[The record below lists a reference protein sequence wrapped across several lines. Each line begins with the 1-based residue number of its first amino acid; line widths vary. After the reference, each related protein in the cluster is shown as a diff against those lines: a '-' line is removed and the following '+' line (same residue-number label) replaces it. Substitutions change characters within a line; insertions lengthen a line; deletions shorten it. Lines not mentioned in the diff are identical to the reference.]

1 MDDFIYKHTRMCQVQ
16 CCHHLVEEICKKDL
30 LNHDSTTLLSS
41 HIVKRTS
48 VPFIHELFR
57 LQSTYSDIYI
67 LMAFEDE
74 DKEKK

>member
-1 MDDFIYKHTRMCQVQ
+1 MILYTNTPGCAK

-30 LNHDSTTLLSS
+30 LNHDSTNLLSS
-41 HIVKRTS
+41 HIVKRTF
-48 VPFIHELFR
+48 VPIIHELFR